1 MTREIEAIARGTRE
15 EEVEG
20 LSNILGMGMN
30 VEMSKS
36 LKTSQIDRLNSR
48 SNEAFDIFWHLI

>member
-48 SNEAFDIFWHLI
+48 SNEAFDIF